1 MQADRNWSC
10 IQKSTFIFAYGSLR
24 GSHTK
29 LYIFSQLHKKISLFS
44 YAGCENIF
52 SSPQF
57 FLLSSLFVF
66 SQLQFF
72 FTSSPLSL
80 SLPLL
85 IFSSPLPYL
94 FLSSPSKSWWAAGS
108 GANKEAAGSRRRWVA
123 GSSAT
128 SGRGATIKGE
138 ILLTS

>member
-1 MQADRNWSC
+1 M
-10 IQKSTFIFAYGSLR
+10 QKSISIFAYGSLR

-44 YAGCENIF
+44 YCENIF

-94 FLSSPSKSWWAAGS
+94 FLSSPSESRWAAGS

-128 SGRGATIKGE
+128 SGRGATIEGE